1 MYSPAMPDLVLALT
15 LPDGS
20 QREFRQ
26 AGGPAL
32 IGRDASCAI
41 AIDDDA
47 VSGIHCDLTWDDH
60 GLTLRDRGSRNGTWV
75 DGVAIEGPTTLPWG
89 GSFRLGAQGPRLVAR
104 RGDQVLAATRAVPM
118 PQAVAPVGVGPATLQ
133 RVVLAERT
141 RGRRALVVVAVVA
154 ALGLIALA
162 VLQQRGTASANDHLA
177 ILQDQLARREADL
190 AALGEAQASERAAV
204 EAERATISREL
215 AALEQ
220 RLDAETPPVDWAAIA
235 ERYRHGL
242 FLCVGVD
249 DQQRKVLTGTAFAVD
264 GDRGVLVTNAHV
276 AEAFMAMPARRLIQ
290 NGSGAVFSVV
300 TSISH
305 PRHRGARS
313 PDLAV
318 LIVVPEGGGAEKVP
332 SLPLAGFET
341 LIDLKVGTQVGTLGY
356 PGELTREYLG
366 IIQDK
371 RFTGATATFKTG
383 WIGRLTSYSGAN
395 APAEQVRLLQHSAS
409 LSQGTSGSPIFLGN
423 GEVVGVSN
431 AAAAANV
438 GGNQML
444 SAAEIGF
451 AIRVDELADL
461 LLQDG
466 GTP

>member
-15 LPDGS
+15 LSDGS
-20 QREFRQ
+20 QREVRPTE
-26 AGGPAL
+26 APVL
-32 IGRDASCAI
+32 VGRDATCAVVV
-41 AIDDDA
+41 DDDS

-60 GLTLRDRGSRNGTWV
+60 GLTLRDRGSRNGTWI
-75 DGVAIEGPTTLPWG
+75 DGVAIEGPASLPWG
-89 GSFRLGAQGPRLVAR
+89 GSFRLGVQGPRLVAR

-118 PQAVAPVGVGPATLQ
+118 PQAAAGGVGPATLQ
-133 RVVLAERT
+133 RVVLAERS
-141 RGRRALVVVAVVA
+141 RGRRALVIVAVLA
-154 ALGLIALA
+154 ALALVALA
-162 VLQQRGTASANDHLA
+162 VTQQRGAATANDHLA

-204 EAERATISREL
+204 EAERAAVSREL
-215 AALEQ
+215 AALEK

-290 NGSGAVFSVV
+290 NGTGAVFSVV

-318 LIVVPEGGGAEKVP
+318 LIVVPEGEGAVKVP

-366 IIQDK
+366 IIQDQ

-383 WIGRLTSYSGAN
+383 WIGRLTTYSGAN

-438 GGNQML
+438 AGNHLL

-461 LLQDG
+461 LVQDERK
-466 GTP
+466 P